1 MAGARQFAQTQFGQ
15 TVSDW
20 GSIDSGSTTID
31 QERRPARMK
40 SNKPNTNKSGGAHKK
55 SALDRTIEGEIIPRL
70 MLAHGSYGYGGAK
83 IRADDEILP
92 APFEVVEFARLA
104 MMQPVNVG
112 FAYLEALRVRGA
124 TLETLFLDLIGPAA
138 RHLGYLWKNDLCD
151 FVDVTVGLNRL
162 QQMVR
167 ELSPAFESETEH
179 RSSTR
184 RAILVPAPGE
194 QHGLGLSMVQEFFRR
209 SGWHVHPVTPQSVD
223 ELKSIVRRERFD
235 VIGFSL
241 SCEACLPALAST
253 IQTVRKVSKNQ
264 AAGIMAGG
272 RVFNENPELVA
283 RVGADATAIDGRQA
297 VLRLPALLGLKATSC

>member
-1 MAGARQFAQTQFGQ
+1 MASARQFAQTQFGQ

-20 GSIDSGSTTID
+20 GSLDSGSVMLD
-31 QERRPARMK
+31 HEQRPARP
-40 SNKPNTNKSGGAHKK
+40 NTAKPNKSAGASKQT
-55 SALDRTIEGEIIPRL
+55 ALDRTIEGEIIPRL
-70 MLAHGSYGYGGAK
+70 MLAHSSYGYGSAS
-83 IRADDEILP
+83 IQADVEVLP

-104 MMQPVNVG
+104 MMQPVSIG
-112 FAYLEALRVRGA
+112 FAYLEALRARGA
-124 TLETLFLDLIGPAA
+124 SLETLFLELIGPAA

-167 ELSPAFESETEH
+167 ELSPSFECETER

-184 RAILVPAPGE
+184 RALLVPAPGE

-209 SGWHVHPVTPQSVD
+209 AGWHVHPVTPQSVD

-241 SCEACLPALAST
+241 SCEACLPALAAT
-253 IQTVRKVSKNQ
+253 IQTIRKVSKNQ

>member
-20 GSIDSGSTTID
+20 GSRDSGSVTLD
-31 QERRPARMK
+31 HEMRPARPRP
-40 SNKPNTNKSGGAHKK
+40 SKSGGALKQT
-55 SALDRTIEGEIIPRL
+55 ALDRTIEGEIIPRL
-70 MLAHGSYGYGGAK
+70 MLAHGSFGFGGAK
-83 IRADDEILP
+83 SLEQDEILP

-112 FAYLEALRVRGA
+112 FAYLEVLRVRGA
-124 TLETLFLDLIGPAA
+124 SLETLFIELIGPAA

-167 ELSPAFESETEH
+167 ELSPAFETETEH

-184 RAILVPAPGE
+184 RALLVPAPGE

-209 SGWHVHPVTPQSVD
+209 AGWHVHPVTPQSVD

-253 IQTVRKVSKNQ
+253 IQTIRKVSKNQ

-272 RVFNENPELVA
+272 RVFNENPELVG
-283 RVGADATAIDGRQA
+283 RVGADSTAIDGRQA
-297 VLRLPALLGLKATSC
+297 ILRLPALLGLKATSC